1 MLFGYNSLREIMK
14 NKTTLNQIE
23 DVRLLKFE
31 YLHPKY
37 WGYWFL
43 ISFLFICTF
52 LPFKV
57 QWQVSRGFAFLA
69 FYLVKSRRH
78 VVQVNVDI
86 CFSEKSTQEKD
97 NLVKAIFHENI
108 QGYFD
113 SATSWFRNINEFKHR
128 IEVRGQE
135 ILERENAN
143 DKGIL
148 LAGAHFS
155 ILDLAG
161 ALTSLVCDLNV
172 TYRPLNNKLMNAV
185 MMRGRYR
192 FVKNAYHKKDIKR
205 FISCM
210 RRGEILW
217 YAPDQDYGR
226 KHSTFSTFFGQKAAT
241 ITGLTFLAKAGRAKI
256 MPYSYHRKGD
266 SQQYILEF
274 YEPLPNTGCEEE
286 DAANYNTWLESV
298 IRQYPAQYLWLHKR
312 FKTQLNPEEP
322 SPY

>member
-1 MLFGYNSLREIMK
+1 MK
-14 NKTTLNQIE
+14 KTNTLNQTE
-23 DVRLLKFE
+23 DVKLLKFE

-37 WGYWFL
+37 WGAWLL
-43 ISFLFICTF
+43 ISFLFIASF

-69 FYLVKSRRH
+69 FHLVKSRRH
-78 VVQVNVDI
+78 VAQVNVDI
-86 CFSEKSTQEKD
+86 CFSDKSTEEKEK
-97 NLVKAIFHENI
+97 LVKAIFHENI
-108 QGYFD
+108 QGYLD
-113 SATSWFRNINEFKHR
+113 SGTSWFRNINKFKHC
-128 IEVRGQE
+128 IEVRGQD

-143 DKGIL
+143 GKGIL

-226 KHSTFSTFFGQKAAT
+226 NHSTFSPFFGRTAAT
-241 ITGLTFLAKAGRAKI
+241 ISGLTFLAKAGRAKVI
-256 MPYSYHRKGD
+256 PYSYHRKGD

-274 YEPLPNTGCEEE
+274 YQPLPQTNCEEE

-312 FKTQLNPEEP
+312 FKTQPNREDA

>member
-1 MLFGYNSLREIMK
+1 MT

-23 DVRLLKFE
+23 DVNLLKFE

-37 WGYWFL
+37 WGSWLL
-43 ISFLFICTF
+43 ISFLFICSYF
-52 LPFKV
+52 PFKW
-57 QWQVSRGFAFLA
+57 QWQLSRGLAFLA
-69 FYLVKSRRH
+69 FHLVKSRRH

-86 CFSEKSTQEKD
+86 CFSEKSPEDKAV
-97 NLVKAIFHENI
+97 LVKEIFHENM

-113 SATSWFRNINEFKHR
+113 SATSWFRNINKFKPR
-128 IEVRGQE
+128 IEVRGQD

-143 DKGIL
+143 GTGIL

-172 TYRPLNNKLMNAV
+172 TYRPLKNKLMNAV

-192 FVKNAYHKKDIKR
+192 FVKNAYHKKDVKG

-226 KHSTFSTFFGQKAAT
+226 KHSTFSPFFGRSAAT
-241 ITGLTFLAKAGRAKI
+241 ITGLTFLAKAGKAKVI
-256 MPYSYHRKGD
+256 PYSYHRKGI
-266 SQQYILEF
+266 SQQYVLEF
-274 YEPLPNTGCEEE
+274 FEPLPCTDSEEE
-286 DAANYNTWLESV
+286 DATNYNTWLES
-298 IRQYPAQYLWLHKR
+298 ILRQYPAQYLWLHKR
-312 FKTQLNPEEP
+312 FKTQPTPDEP

>member
-1 MLFGYNSLREIMK
+1 MT
-14 NKTTLNQIE
+14 NKTALNQVE
-23 DVRLLKFE
+23 DVKLLKFE
-31 YLHPKY
+31 YLHLKY
-37 WGYWFL
+37 WGSWFL
-43 ISFLFICTF
+43 ISFLFICSF
-52 LPFKV
+52 LPFKL
-57 QWQVSRGFAFLA
+57 QWQVSRGLAFLA
-69 FYLVKSRRH
+69 FHLVKSRRH

-86 CFSEKSTQEKD
+86 CFSEKSAQEKKA
-97 NLVKAIFHENI
+97 LVKAIFHENV

-113 SATSWFRNINEFKHR
+113 SGTSWFRNINHFKQR
-128 IEVRGQE
+128 IEVRGQD

-143 DKGIL
+143 GTGIL

-172 TYRPLNNKLMNAV
+172 TYRPLKNKLMNAV

-192 FVKNAYHKKDIKR
+192 FVKNAYHKKDVKG

-226 KHSTFSTFFGQKAAT
+226 KHSTFSPFFGRSAAT
-241 ITGLTFLAKAGRAKI
+241 ITGLTFLSKAGHATVI
-256 MPYSYHRKGD
+256 PYSYHRKGY
-266 SQQYILEF
+266 SQEYILEF
-274 YEPLPNTGCEEE
+274 YEPLAKTDSEEQ
-286 DAANYNTWLESV
+286 DAANYNVWLESV

-312 FKTQLNPEEP
+312 FKTQQNVDEP
-322 SPY
+322 CPY

>member
-1 MLFGYNSLREIMK
+1 MPN
-14 NKTTLNQIE
+14 NTALNQTE
-23 DVRLLKFE
+23 DVRLLKLK

-37 WGYWFL
+37 WGYWLL
-43 ISFLFICTF
+43 ISFLFICSF
-52 LPFKV
+52 LPFKL
-57 QWQVSRGFAFLA
+57 QWQISRGFAFLA
-69 FYLVKSRRH
+69 FHVAKSRRH

-86 CFSEKSTQEKD
+86 CFNEKSNTEKRA
-97 NLVKAIFHENI
+97 LVRAIFHENM
-108 QGYFD
+108 QGYLD
-113 SATSWFRNINEFKHR
+113 SATSWFRNIKKYQSR
-128 IEVRGQE
+128 IEVRGKN
-135 ILERENAN
+135 ILERENTN
-143 DKGIL
+143 GTGIL

-172 TYRPLNNKLMNAV
+172 TYRPLDNELMNAV

-192 FVKNAYHKKDIKR
+192 FVKNAYSKKDVKG

-226 KHSTFSTFFGQKAAT
+226 KHSTFSPFFGRTAAT
-241 ITGLTFLAKAGRAKI
+241 ITGLTFLAKAGKAKVI
-256 MPYSYHRKGD
+256 PYSYHRKGN
-266 SQQYILEF
+266 SGQYLLEF
-274 YEPLPNTGCEEE
+274 YEPLAKTDCEEK
-286 DAANYNTWLESV
+286 DAANYNAWLESV

-312 FKTQLNPEEP
+312 FKTQPTPEEP

>member
-1 MLFGYNSLREIMK
+1 MK
-14 NKTTLNQIE
+14 NKTTLNQVE
-23 DVRLLKFE
+23 DINLLKFE

-37 WGYWFL
+37 FGAWFF
-43 ISFLFICTF
+43 ISILFICSF
-52 LPFKV
+52 LPFKM

-69 FYLVKSRRH
+69 FHLVKSRRH

-86 CFSEKSTQEKD
+86 CFSEKSAEEKD
-97 NLVKAIFHENI
+97 ALVKAIFHENI

-113 SATSWFRNINEFKHR
+113 SGTSWFRNINKFKHR

-135 ILERENAN
+135 IIERENAN
-143 DKGIL
+143 GTGIL

-172 TYRPLNNKLMNAV
+172 TYRPLSNKLMNAV

-192 FVKNAYHKKDIKR
+192 FVKNAYHKKDVKG

-226 KHSTFSTFFGQKAAT
+226 KHSTFSPFFGRTAAT
-241 ITGLTFLAKAGRAKI
+241 ITGLTFLAKAGKAKI
-256 MPYSYHRKGD
+256 IPYSYHRKGD

-298 IRQYPAQYLWLHKR
+298 IRQYPSQYLWLHKR
-312 FKTQLNPEEP
+312 FKTQLTPEEP

>member
-1 MLFGYNSLREIMK
+1 MT
-14 NKTTLNQIE
+14 NKSTLNQVE
-23 DVRLLKFE
+23 DVKLLKLE

-37 WGYWFL
+37 WGSWIL
-43 ISFLFICTF
+43 VSFLFICSF
-52 LPFKV
+52 LPFKL
-57 QWQVSRGFAFLA
+57 QWQVSKGLAFLA
-69 FYLVKSRRH
+69 FHLIKSRRH
-78 VVQVNVDI
+78 IVQVNVEL
-86 CFSEKSTQEKD
+86 CFSEKSAEEKAA
-97 NLVKAIFHENI
+97 LVKAIFHENM
-108 QGYFD
+108 QGYID
-113 SATSWFRNINEFKHR
+113 SGTSWFRNVEKFKHR

-143 DKGIL
+143 GTGIL

-172 TYRPLNNKLMNAV
+172 TYRPLKNKLMNAV

-192 FVKNAYHKKDIKR
+192 FVKNAYHKKDVKG

-226 KHSTFSTFFGQKAAT
+226 KHSTFSPFFGRTAAT
-241 ITGLTFLAKAGRAKI
+241 ITGLTFLSKAGKAKVI
-256 MPYSYHRKGD
+256 PYSYHRKGY
-266 SQQYILEF
+266 SQEYILEF
-274 YEPLPNTGCEEE
+274 YEPLPKTDSEEE
-286 DAANYNTWLESV
+286 DAANYNVWLESV

-312 FKTQLNPEEP
+312 FKTQQNPEEP